1 MPRMTKRYDCMNVGR
16 FSKRL
21 ERVKMTHSKTGK
33 LFRLSRQ
40 EGSTTEVLIKAIKWV
55 RPYTNPNSLAI
66 PSSA

>member
-1 MPRMTKRYDCMNVGR
+1 MTKMQESIFAQPQAAPKGVAPWM
-16 FSKRL
+16 
-21 ERVKMTHSKTGK
+21 VQMKTGK